1 MKLQRINI
9 GNHIKYSQ
17 TDILQLIE
25 KYTKNTKREFME
37 EQITHVFL

>member
-25 KYTKNTKREFME
+25 KYTKNTREFME

>member
-25 KYTKNTKREFME
+25 NIQRIQREFME